1 MLFSVCSIFWQICV
15 SWSRSRVS
23 VMIYDVKPNICIC
36 IFVSKKRMS
45 FVLAV
50 RRCDLCFSKYDNN
63 SLWLWGVNVSFLII
77 EFPCSFF
84 GCFLLAFSTKS
95 FLPIFFSVSFL
106 VFWVFPSDFFH
117 KKFPS
122 YFFECFLLFFFLQK
136 VSFVFFQ
143 CFFPL
148 FLSVS
153 F

>member
-50 RRCDLCFSKYDNN
+50 RRLDLCFSKYDNN
-63 SLWLWGVNVSFLII
+63 LLWLWGANVSFLII

-84 GCFLLAFSTKS
+84 GCFLLTFSTKS

-106 VFWVFPSDFFH
+106 IFWVFPSIFFFT
-117 KKFPS
+117 KGSLLIFSVFPS
-122 YFFECFLLFFFLQK
+122 SLFECFLLIFW
-136 VSFVFFQ
+136 
-143 CFFPL
+143 
-148 FLSVS
+148 
-153 F
+153 